1 MRYIGIDLHT
11 NSFTACYLERE
22 TDHERIQTYNLQKD
36 LDQFIAGLQKTDEV
50 AFEATGNSSFFRDK
64 VAPHVK
70 RVVVIAPG
78 DFDVIRKSVKKTDKH
93 DARAIA
99 LFLSKGMLPE
109 ARLKNKEHDQISSL
123 IGTREQLVKT
133 RTALI
138 NKTHSLFNRHG
149 LKVKKETLTSPKCFE
164 RLIASHQ
171 WERMEQ
177 IEIDVIRD
185 QLAAIDKSLKKLNK
199 EIADQAEQLPGFK
212 NLESIK
218 GIGSL
223 SAAVLLITIG
233 DIKNFKKPE
242 NLASYFG
249 IVPTVSQSNQQC
261 TTGRITKR
269 GSKMGRKALVQ
280 CTWIAI
286 RYSPYLNNFYEKM
299 KKKKGAGKAIIATAH
314 HLLNTIFYTL
324 KNNWVFEDFA
334 NFKLRA

>member
-1 MRYIGIDLHT
+1 MRYLGVDLHT
-11 NSFTACYLERE
+11 NSFTVCYLESE

-64 VAPHVK
+64 IAPHVK

-78 DFDVIRKSVKKTDKH
+78 EFDVIRKSVRKTDKH
-93 DARAIA
+93 DARAMA
-99 LFLSKGMLPE
+99 LFLKKDMLPE
-109 ARLKNKEHDQISSL
+109 ARLKSKEHEQISSL
-123 IGTREQLVKT
+123 ISTREQLVKT

-149 LKVKKETLTSPKCFE
+149 LKIKKETLTSTKGFE
-164 RLIASHQ
+164 RSIASYQQ
-171 WERMEQ
+171 WERMER
-177 IEIDVIRD
+177 IEIDAIRD
-185 QLAAIDKSLKKLNK
+185 QLTAIDKNIKTLNK
-199 EIADQAEQLPGFK
+199 EIADQAEKLAGFK

-223 SAAVLLITIG
+223 SAAVLLTTIG

-249 IVPTVSQSNQQC
+249 IVPKVSQSNQQC

-269 GSKMGRKALVQ
+269 GSKAGRRTLIQ
-280 CTWIAI
+280 CTWVAI
-286 RYSPYLNNFYEKM
+286 RYSPYLNDFYEKM
-299 KKKKGAGKAIIATAH
+299 KKKKGAGKAIVATAH
-314 HLLNTIFYTL
+314 QLLNT
-324 KNNWVFEDFA
+324 NWLH
-334 NFKLRA
+334 K